1 MVTALVVQWVAA
13 TNFPALIKN
22 LKNAE
27 KSGIVGI
34 HNQSFQKPH
43 KTKSL
48 FNTIMFTTTEQIEDF
63 LTSDKSN
70 DKLINIWNNLQD
82 SFDTDKERI
91 SFFNKVAA
99 KQITNN

>member
-1 MVTALVVQWVAA
+1 M
-13 TNFPALIKN
+13 
-22 LKNAE
+22 
-27 KSGIVGI
+27 
-34 HNQSFQKPH
+34 
-43 KTKSL
+43 